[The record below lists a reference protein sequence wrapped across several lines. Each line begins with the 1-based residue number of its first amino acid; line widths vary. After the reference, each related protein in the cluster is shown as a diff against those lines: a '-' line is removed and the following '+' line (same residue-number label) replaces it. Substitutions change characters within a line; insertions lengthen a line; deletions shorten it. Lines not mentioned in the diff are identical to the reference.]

1 MSFGS
6 SLTALAQNQFSD
18 LSPSAQ
24 EVAQDIGIDDE
35 LKELLALK
43 AKRSNQTNDTTD
55 STGSKGRHDNTSASS
70 LKVDDP
76 DTIRILLLRQE
87 ISETILASTLDLRVI
102 IARIDQ
108 EGAAYSELKSY
119 LEERRDQAI
128 RRNNTA
134 NFLSNGAL
142 TMASNGWE
150 IPTGETPETIGAII
164 GAVAG
169 GVTTGISGWA
179 LKISGGEKRS
189 AEIHPNMLAK
199 LFNQPVD
206 SDHDYPREIW
216 RFMTDP
222 MPQSATRESRKD
234 RLLKR
239 WVELKR
245 VEQINTPQGKKHLAQ
260 LCGTVPQVNT
270 VNIDLLDDRVAML
283 YDVKA
288 TVSLMFAQLLELMRA
303 IHGRQDKLSQ

>member
-1 MSFGS
+1 LSFGS

-134 NFLSNGAL
+134 NFEQRYFLPWLKWLGN
-142 TMASNGWE
+142 
-150 IPTGETPETIGAII
+150 TGETP
-164 GAVAG
+164 
-169 GVTTGISGWA
+169 
-179 LKISGGEKRS
+179 R
-189 AEIHPNMLAK
+189 P
-199 LFNQPVD
+199 
-206 SDHDYPREIW
+206 
-216 RFMTDP
+216 
-222 MPQSATRESRKD
+222 
-234 RLLKR
+234 
-239 WVELKR
+239 
-245 VEQINTPQGKKHLAQ
+245 
-260 LCGTVPQVNT
+260 
-270 VNIDLLDDRVAML
+270 
-283 YDVKA
+283 
-288 TVSLMFAQLLELMRA
+288 
-303 IHGRQDKLSQ
+303 